1 MMQRNRMSFAWKMVV
16 TIGAALLIAS
26 VACAAE
32 KVWPRRNAVV
42 EAVEKAGP
50 AVVNIGTER
59 IVEQRY
65 APSFDFRRRFFDDPF
80 EDFFKRFHSRRFRTM
95 SLGSGVII
103 DSAGYVVTNEHVIS
117 RASKIHVNLK
127 GGKTYEGKLVNSD
140 PDNDIAI
147 IKIDVEGPLPTARM
161 GTSSDLMIGETVIAI
176 GNPFGF
182 ESSVSVGVVSAI
194 NRSIQSRGRE
204 VMKGLVQTDAAI
216 NPGNSGGA
224 LVNINGELI
233 GINTAIYAK
242 AQNIGFAI
250 PVGKVKTIMG
260 QMLDYRVLRRM
271 LVGVDAQ
278 ELTAE
283 LGRQVGAEPG
293 DGVLVAGVQ
302 KGSPAADAGIKPLDV
317 ITEAD
322 GRRVSCLFD
331 LRLTVLKHKA
341 GDELRLKLRRGGK
354 TQTRKLRIAEIPPP
368 DAKKLARE
376 KFGLILEKPTRKE
389 ASRLPYRALTGLVVR
404 QAEPR
409 SPAARAGVRVGDV
422 IIQIGGISTAGGNL
436 GFGLEM
442 IKPGQSV
449 YFVLIRGNARYHGLL
464 KAR

>member
-1 MMQRNRMSFAWKMVV
+1 MFYHKKLFAV
-16 TIGAALLIAS
+16 AALLLLCTSLSPAG
-26 VACAAE
+26 E

-59 IVEQRY
+59 IVQQQY

-80 EDFFKRFHSRRFRTM
+80 EEFFRQFRSRRFRTM

-103 DSAGYVVTNEHVIS
+103 DSDGYVVTNEHVIS

-127 GGKTYEGKLVNSD
+127 DGKTYEGKLVNSD

-147 IKIDVEGPLPTARM
+147 IKIDADGPLPTARM

-182 ESSVSVGVVSAI
+182 DSSVSVGVVSAT
-194 NRSIQSRGRE
+194 NRSIQSSDRD

-233 GINTAIYAK
+233 GINTAIYAR

-250 PVGKVKTIMG
+250 PVGRVKMIMG
-260 QMLDYRVLRRM
+260 QMLDYRTLRRM
-271 LVGVDAQ
+271 LVGVDVQ
-278 ELTAE
+278 ELTAD
-283 LGRQVGAEPG
+283 LARQVGAKPG

-302 KGSPAADAGIKPLDV
+302 DGSPAADAGIKPLDV

-341 GDELRLKLRRGGK
+341 GDELRLKLRRGGR
-354 TQTRKLRIAEIPPP
+354 TLTRKFRIAEIPPP

-376 KFGLILEKPTRKE
+376 KFGLILEKPTSKE

-404 QAEPR
+404 KVEPR
-409 SPAARAGVRVGDV
+409 SPAARAGLRVGDV

-449 YFVLIRGNARYHGLL
+449 YFVLIRGNERYHGLL
-464 KAR
+464 QAR